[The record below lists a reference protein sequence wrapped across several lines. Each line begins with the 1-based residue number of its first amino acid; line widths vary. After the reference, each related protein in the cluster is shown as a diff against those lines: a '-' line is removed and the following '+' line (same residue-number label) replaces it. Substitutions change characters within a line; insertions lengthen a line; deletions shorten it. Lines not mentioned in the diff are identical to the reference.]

1 MCGAREVNS
10 HAELTVTRL
19 LVLAGFCV
27 ACVSPQALP
36 GPLAASA
43 DSLRAADSAAVLAL
57 GRQVGLPEPA
67 GIERVFP
74 ELVGCP
80 VIRLASPVNI
90 EGNRRSWMELQVRRK
105 GRDTG
110 GHRCNVY
117 APSGSTVKRFDRWVA
132 SSAELL
138 ERSLWRVSDGDWHI
152 DVALDPG
159 VPYDSAVVLVLA
171 VRRRTLVNG
180 MPAGLR
186 RFFGDTLPT
195 IDASD
200 IRTIRRKQD
209 VYEVITGER
218 WGTVLFVSIVAGE
231 VIVRNVGS
239 WIS

>member
-1 MCGAREVNS
+1 
-10 HAELTVTRL
+10 
-19 LVLAGFCV
+19 
-27 ACVSPQALP
+27 
-36 GPLAASA
+36 
-43 DSLRAADSAAVLAL
+43 LRAADTAAVLAL
-57 GRQVGLPEPA
+57 GRQFGIPQPA
-67 GIERVFP
+67 RIDRVFP

-80 VIRLASPVNI
+80 VVELGSPVSI
-90 EGNRRSWMELQVRRK
+90 EGKRHSWMELKVRRR

-110 GHRCNVY
+110 GHRCEVY
-117 APSGSTVKRFDRWVA
+117 APSGSTVKRSDRWVA
-132 SSAELL
+132 SSEELI

-152 DVALDPG
+152 DVALDAG

-171 VRRRTLVNG
+171 VRRRTLVNR

-200 IRTIRRKQD
+200 IRTIRRKQE

-218 WGTVLFVSIVAGE
+218 WGTVLLVSIVAGE
-231 VIVRNVGS
+231 VIVHNVGS